1 MAQPD
6 APPEIIQLDLNK
18 ARKERLKKAGELY
31 FERILQQT
39 GSDQPKAPIFTSS
52 GTISLPLT
60 THDDLETVGLIVESA
75 RPAVFGTLYV
85 TSQALSLVYLKAS
98 LTATETPALLAAFH
112 FMPIAFTMILLSLQ
126 NIVTLTRIS
135 SNSLKG
141 AVPSAALELVQAIL
155 LYSALMRSTVFL
167 TLCWV
172 ALTPLMMQSA
182 VQLFLEDNTNKPS
195 NYKLLAHAMGA
206 SALITVSFVEGSD
219 AVTVWLFVLWGTAQ
233 GASAV
238 WSLLQKKF
246 ELAPTLLTP
255 AGAAL
260 LGPCLEAE
268 QSLDPPSLLYLKNLI
283 AIFPALLFGLIS
295 GEFSDLME
303 SELSVPSAGT
313 LLVSMTSWTVASVSG
328 IFMRQTPPLVMGV
341 LQGTSPLGTILTEVA
356 VHGLTSGIGFL
367 CALIAAVVGLTIRL
381 L

>member
-52 GTISLPLT
+52 GTIFLPLT

-98 LTATETPALLAAFH
+98 LTAIETPALLAAFH

-141 AVPSAALELVQAIL
+141 AVPSAALELVQAFL

-172 ALTPLMMQSA
+172 ALTPWMVQSA

-206 SALITVSFVEGSD
+206 SALITVSFVEGVD

-238 WSLLQKKF
+238 WSLLQKNF

-341 LQGTSPLGTILTEVA
+341 LQGASPLGTILTEVA